1 MKIFWFLGPSDPD
14 QQRED
19 LSGVLSGS
27 RWALWSLLLTFVV
40 FFTWAYFAEIDQ
52 ITRAPGSVISSA
64 RSQIIQSQ
72 DGGVIEEMLVR
83 EGDVV
88 QRDQVLVKIDGTRQE
103 SSYLETRAKAA
114 GLSITVARL
123 QAEVLGRPLRL
134 PPEAA
139 NYPEFRETQT
149 MLFQK
154 RQSAIQEEL
163 QSYENIKAIVQKE
176 LAMTRPLLK
185 TGDVSATEVL
195 RLERQ
200 IADTQAQITNR
211 KNKYFQ
217 DAQAELSKALED
229 LAGVQQ
235 IMAQRKDQ
243 LTQTELRAPLHGIVK
258 NVRVT
263 TRGGVIRPGEEVMQI
278 VPLEEDLVIEAK
290 VSPAD
295 IAFIK
300 TGMKATVKIDA
311 YDYTVYGDLSGTLS
325 FISPDTLSDNL
336 NVQQGEQPY
345 YRVQVKTDGRV
356 FSGRPDQK
364 LDIQPGMTSMV
375 EIKTGSNTVLKY
387 LSKPV
392 IKTLDQSLGER

>member
-14 QQRED
+14 HQRED
-19 LSGVLSGS
+19 LSAALSRS
-27 RWALWSLLLTFVV
+27 RWALWSLFLTCVV
-40 FFTWAYFAEIDQ
+40 FFSWAYLAEIDQ

-72 DGGVIEEMLVR
+72 DGGVIEEMMVR

-88 QRDQVLVKIDGTRQE
+88 QRDQVLVKIDGTRQQ

-114 GLSITVARL
+114 GLAITVARL
-123 QAEVLGRPLRL
+123 QAEVLGREPRF
-134 PPEAA
+134 PPEAKA
-139 NYPEFRETQT
+139 YPEFRETQT
-149 MLFQK
+149 MLFTK
-154 RQSAIQEEL
+154 RQSAIKDEL
-163 QSYENIKAIVQKE
+163 QSYENIKTIVQKE
-176 LAMTRPLLK
+176 LNMTRPLLK

-217 DAQAELSKALED
+217 DTQAELSKALED

-311 YDYTVYGDLSGTLS
+311 YDYTIYGDLSGTLS
-325 FISPDTLSDNL
+325 YISPDTLTDNL

-345 YRVQVKTDGRV
+345 YRVQVKTDGRM

-392 IKTLDQSLGER
+392 IKTLNQSLGER

>member
-1 MKIFWFLGPSDPD
+1 
-14 QQRED
+14 
-19 LSGVLSGS
+19 VLRGS
-27 RWALWSLLLTFVV
+27 RWALWSLLLTSVV

-72 DGGVIEEMLVR
+72 DGGVIEELMVR

-88 QRDQVLVKIDGTRQE
+88 QRDQVLVKIDGTRQQ

-114 GLSITVARL
+114 GLAITVARL
-123 QAEVLGRPLRL
+123 QAEVLGREPRF
-134 PPEAA
+134 PPEARA
-139 NYPEFRETQT
+139 YPEFRDTQT
-149 MLFQK
+149 MLFKK
-154 RQSAIQEEL
+154 RQAAIKDEL

-176 LAMTRPLLK
+176 LNMTRPLLK

-200 IADTQAQITNR
+200 MADTQSQITNR

-217 DAQAELSKALED
+217 DTQAELSKALED
-229 LAGVQQ
+229 LAGVEQ

-311 YDYTVYGDLSGTLS
+311 YDYTIYGDLSGTLS
-325 FISPDTLSDNL
+325 YISADTLTENL
-336 NVQQGEQPY
+336 NLQQGEQPY
-345 YRVQVKTDGRV
+345 YRVQVKTDGRR
-356 FSGRPDQK
+356 FSARPDQK
-364 LDIQPGMTSMV
+364 LDIQPGMTSTV

-392 IKTLDQSLGER
+392 IKTLNQSLGER

>member
-1 MKIFWFLGPSDPD
+1 MKLFWFFGSSDPD
-14 QQRED
+14 DQRED
-19 LSGVLSGS
+19 LSGVLRGS
-27 RWALWSLLLTFVV
+27 RWALWSLLLTCLV
-40 FFTWAYFAEIDQ
+40 FFGWAYFAEIDQ

-72 DGGVIEEMLVR
+72 DGGVIEEMMVR

-88 QRDQVLVKIDGTRQE
+88 QRDQVLVKIDGTRQQ

-114 GLSITVARL
+114 GLAITVARL
-123 QAEVLGRPLRL
+123 QAEVLGREPRF
-134 PPEAA
+134 PPEAKA
-139 NYPEFRETQT
+139 YPEFRDTQT
-149 MLFQK
+149 MLFKK

-163 QSYENIKAIVQKE
+163 KSYENIKAIVQKE
-176 LAMTRPLLK
+176 LNMTRPLLK

-217 DAQAELSKALED
+217 DTQAELSKALED
-229 LAGVQQ
+229 LAGVEQ

-311 YDYTVYGDLSGTLS
+311 YDYTIYGDLSGTLS
-325 FISPDTLSDNL
+325 YISPDTLTENL

-345 YRVQVKTDGRV
+345 YRVQVKTDGRM

-392 IKTLDQSLGER
+392 IKTLNQSLGER

>member
-1 MKIFWFLGPSDPD
+1 MKIFWFFGPADPD
-14 QQRED
+14 HQGED
-19 LSGVLSGS
+19 LSGVLRGS
-27 RWALWSLLLTFVV
+27 RWALWSLLLTSVV
-40 FFTWAYFAEIDQ
+40 FFSWAYLAEIDQ
-52 ITRAPGSVISSA
+52 VTRAPGSVISSA

-72 DGGVIEEMLVR
+72 DGGVIEELMVR

-88 QRDQVLVKIDGTRQE
+88 QRDQVLVKIDGTRQQ

-114 GLSITVARL
+114 GLAITVARL
-123 QAEVLGRPLRL
+123 QAEVLGREPRF
-134 PPEAA
+134 PPEAKA
-139 NYPEFRETQT
+139 YPEFRDTQT
-149 MLFQK
+149 MLFKK
-154 RQSAIQEEL
+154 RQAAIKDEL
-163 QSYENIKAIVQKE
+163 QSYENIKAIVHKE
-176 LAMTRPLLK
+176 LNMTRPLLK

-200 IADTQAQITNR
+200 IADTQSQITNR

-217 DAQAELSKALED
+217 DTQAELSKALED
-229 LAGVQQ
+229 LAGVEQ

-311 YDYTVYGDLSGTLS
+311 YDYTIYGDLSGTLS
-325 FISPDTLSDNL
+325 YISADTLTENL

-345 YRVQVKTDGRV
+345 YRVQVKTDGRK

-392 IKTLDQSLGER
+392 IKTLNQSMGER

>member
-1 MKIFWFLGPSDPD
+1 MKIFWFFGPSDPD
-14 QQRED
+14 HQLED
-19 LSGVLSGS
+19 LSGVLRGS
-27 RWALWSLLLTFVV
+27 RWALWSLLMTSVV

-72 DGGVIEEMLVR
+72 DGGVIEELLVR

-88 QRDQVLVKIDGTRQE
+88 QRDQVLVKIDGTRQQ

-114 GLSITVARL
+114 GLAITVARL
-123 QAEVLGRPLRL
+123 QAEVLGREPRF
-134 PPEAA
+134 PPEAKA
-139 NYPEFRETQT
+139 YPEFRDTQT
-149 MLFQK
+149 MLFKK
-154 RQSAIQEEL
+154 RLSAIKDEL

-176 LAMTRPLLK
+176 LNMTRPLLK

-200 IADTQAQITNR
+200 IADTQSQITNR

-217 DAQAELSKALED
+217 DTQAELSKALED

-311 YDYTVYGDLSGTLS
+311 YDYTIYGDLSGTLS
-325 FISPDTLSDNL
+325 YISADTLTENL

-345 YRVQVKTDGRV
+345 YRVQVKTDGRK

-375 EIKTGSNTVLKY
+375 EVKTGSNTVLKY

-392 IKTLDQSLGER
+392 IKTLNQSLGER

>member
-1 MKIFWFLGPSDPD
+1 MKIFWFLESADDGSR
-14 QQRED
+14 RED
-19 LSGVLSGS
+19 LRGVLRSS
-27 RWALWSLLLTFVV
+27 RWALWSLLLTCAA
-40 FFTWAYFAEIDQ
+40 FFTWAYYAEIDQ

-72 DGGVIEEMLVR
+72 DGGVIEELMVK

-88 QRDQVLVKIDGTRQE
+88 QRNQVLVKIDGTRQE
-103 SSYLETRAKAA
+103 SGYLETRAKAA
-114 GLSITVARL
+114 GLAITVARL
-123 QAEVLGRPLRL
+123 QAEVLGRTPRF
-134 PPEAA
+134 PPEAKA
-139 NYPEFRETQT
+139 YPEFRETQIT
-149 MLFQK
+149 LFEK
-154 RQSAIQEEL
+154 RRSAILDEL
-163 QSYENIKAIVQKE
+163 KSFENIKAIVQKE
-176 LAMTRPLLK
+176 LQMTKPLLA

-217 DAQAELSKALED
+217 DTQAELSKALED

-311 YDYTVYGDLSGTLS
+311 YDYTIYGDLSGTLS
-325 FISPDTLSDNL
+325 YISADTLTENL
-336 NVQQGEQPY
+336 NAQQGEHPY
-345 YRVQVKTDGRV
+345 YRVQVKTDGRR
-356 FSGRPDQK
+356 FSARPDQQ

-392 IKTLDQSLGER
+392 IKTLNQSLGER

>member
-1 MKIFWFLGPSDPD
+1 MKLFWFLGPSDPD

-19 LSGVLSGS
+19 LSGALRGS
-27 RWALWSLLLTFVV
+27 RWALWSLLLTSVV

-72 DGGVIEEMLVR
+72 DGGVIEELLVR

-88 QRDQVLVKIDGTRQE
+88 QRDQVLVKIDGTRQQ

-114 GLSITVARL
+114 GLAITVARL
-123 QAEVLGRPLRL
+123 QAEVLGREPRF
-134 PPEAA
+134 PPEAKA
-139 NYPEFRETQT
+139 YPEFRDTQT
-149 MLFQK
+149 MLFKK
-154 RQSAIQEEL
+154 RQSAIKDEL

-176 LAMTRPLLK
+176 LNMTRPLLK

-200 IADTQAQITNR
+200 IADTQSQITNR

-217 DAQAELSKALED
+217 DTQAELSKALED
-229 LAGVQQ
+229 LAGVEQ

-311 YDYTVYGDLSGTLS
+311 YDYTIYGDLSGTLS
-325 FISPDTLSDNL
+325 YISADTLTENL

-345 YRVQVKTDGRV
+345 YRVQVKTDGRK

-364 LDIQPGMTSMV
+364 LDIQPGMTSTV

-392 IKTLDQSLGER
+392 IKTLNQSLGER

>member
-1 MKIFWFLGPSDPD
+1 MKIFWFLGPSDPEH
-14 QQRED
+14 QRED
-19 LSGVLSGS
+19 LSGVLRHS
-27 RWALWSLLLTFVV
+27 RWALWSLLLTCVV
-40 FFTWAYFAEIDQ
+40 FFTWAYHAEIDQ

-72 DGGVIEEMLVR
+72 DGGVIEALLVR

-88 QRDQVLVKIDGTRQE
+88 QRDQVLVKIDGTRQQ

-114 GLSITVARL
+114 GLAITVARL
-123 QAEVLGRPLRL
+123 QAEVLGREPRF
-134 PPEAA
+134 PPEAKA
-139 NYPEFRETQT
+139 YPEFRDTQT
-149 MLFQK
+149 MLFTK
-154 RQSAIQEEL
+154 RQSAIKEEL

-176 LAMTRPLLK
+176 LNMTRPLLK

-217 DAQAELSKALED
+217 DTQTELSKALED
-229 LAGVQQ
+229 LAGVKQ

-243 LTQTELRAPLHGIVK
+243 LTQTELLAPLHGIVK

-311 YDYTVYGDLSGTLS
+311 YDYTIYGDLSGTLS
-325 FISPDTLSDNL
+325 YISPDTLTENL

-345 YRVQVKTDGRV
+345 YRVQVKTDGRK

-392 IKTLDQSLGER
+392 IKTLNQSLGER

>member
-19 LSGVLSGS
+19 LSGVLSNS

-52 ITRAPGSVISSA
+52 ITRAPGSVISSS

-72 DGGVIEEMLVR
+72 DGGVIEVMMVR

-88 QRDQVLVKIDGTRQE
+88 QRDQVLVKIDGTRQQ

-139 NYPEFRETQT
+139 GYPEFSDTQT

-176 LAMTRPLLK
+176 LSMTRPLLK

-263 TRGGVIRPGEEVMQI
+263 TRGGVLRPGEEVMQI
-278 VPLEEDLVIEAK
+278 VPLEEDLVIEAR

-300 TGMKATVKIDA
+300 MGMKATVKIDA
-311 YDYTVYGDLSGTLS
+311 YDSTIFGDLSGTLS

-375 EIKTGSNTVLKY
+375 EIKTGSNTVLKF
-387 LSKPV
+387 LTKPV

>member
-14 QQRED
+14 DQRED
-19 LSGVLSGS
+19 LSGVLRGS
-27 RWALWSLLLTFVV
+27 RWALWSLLLTCVV

-72 DGGVIEEMLVR
+72 DGGVIEELMVR

-88 QRDQVLVKIDGTRQE
+88 QRDQVLVKIDGTRQQ
-103 SSYLETRAKAA
+103 SSYLETRAKSA
-114 GLSITVARL
+114 GLAITVARL
-123 QAEVLGRPLRL
+123 QAEVLGREPRF
-134 PPEAA
+134 PPEAKA
-139 NYPEFRETQT
+139 YPEFRDTQT
-149 MLFQK
+149 MLFTK
-154 RQSAIQEEL
+154 RQSAIKEEL

-176 LAMTRPLLK
+176 LNMTRPLLK

-200 IADTQAQITNR
+200 IADTQSQITNR

-217 DAQAELSKALED
+217 DTQAELSKALED

-311 YDYTVYGDLSGTLS
+311 YDYTIYGDLSGTLS
-325 FISPDTLSDNL
+325 YISADTLSENL

-345 YRVQVKTDGRV
+345 YRVQVKTDGRK

-392 IKTLDQSLGER
+392 IKTLNQSLGER

>member
-1 MKIFWFLGPSDPD
+1 MKIFWFLEPADADP
-14 QQRED
+14 QRED
-19 LSGVLSGS
+19 LSGHLRGP
-27 RWALWSLLLTFVV
+27 RWALWLLFLTCGV

-72 DGGVIEEMLVR
+72 DGGVIEELMVK

-88 QRDQVLVKIDGTRQE
+88 QRDQVLVKIDGTRQQ

-114 GLSITVARL
+114 GLAITVARL
-123 QAEVLGRPLRL
+123 QAEVLGREPQF
-134 PPEAA
+134 PKEAKA
-139 NYPEFRETQT
+139 YPEFRDTQI
-149 MLFQK
+149 MLFRK
-154 RQSAIQEEL
+154 RQSAIKDEL
-163 QSYENIKAIVQKE
+163 KSFEIIKAIVLKE
-176 LAMTRPLLK
+176 LQMTRPLLK

-200 IADTQAQITNR
+200 VADMQAQITNR

-217 DAQAELSKALED
+217 DTQAELSKALED

-235 IMAQRKDQ
+235 VMAQRKDQ
-243 LTQTELRAPLHGIVK
+243 LTQTELKAPLHGIVK

-263 TRGGVIRPGEEVMQI
+263 TRGGVLRPGEEVMQI

-311 YDYTVYGDLSGTLS
+311 YDYTIYGDLSGTLS
-325 FISPDTLSDNL
+325 YISADTLAENL
-336 NVQQGEQPY
+336 NVQQGEKPY
-345 YRVQVKTDGRV
+345 YRVQVKTDGRR
-356 FSGRPDQK
+356 FSARPEQK
-364 LDIQPGMTSMV
+364 LDIQPGMTSTV
-375 EIKTGSNTVLKY
+375 EIKTGTNTVLNY
-387 LSKPV
+387 LAKPV
-392 IKTLDQSLGER
+392 VKTLNQSLGER

>member
-1 MKIFWFLGPSDPD
+1 MKLFWFFGPADPD
-14 QQRED
+14 GQRED
-19 LSGVLSGS
+19 LSGVLRGP
-27 RWALWSLLLTFVV
+27 RRALWSLLLTCGV

-72 DGGVIEEMLVR
+72 DGGVIEELMVR

-88 QRDQVLVKIDGTRQE
+88 QRDQVLVKIDGTRQQ

-114 GLSITVARL
+114 GLAITVARL
-123 QAEVLGRPLRL
+123 QAEVLGREPRF
-134 PPEAA
+134 PPESKA
-139 NYPEFRETQT
+139 YPEFRETQ
-149 MLFQK
+149 MVLFTK
-154 RQSAIQEEL
+154 RRSAIRDEL
-163 QSYENIKAIVQKE
+163 RSYENIKAIVQKE
-176 LAMTRPLLK
+176 LQMTRPLLK

-217 DAQAELSKALED
+217 DTQAELSKALED

-311 YDYTVYGDLSGTLS
+311 YDYTIYGDLSGSLS
-325 FISPDTLSDNL
+325 YISADTLSENL
-336 NVQQGEQPY
+336 QQGEQPY
-345 YRVQVKTDGRV
+345 YRVQVKTDGRR
-356 FSGRPDQK
+356 FSGRPDQQ
-364 LDIQPGMTSMV
+364 LDIQPGMTSTV

-392 IKTLDQSLGER
+392 IKTLNQSLGER

>member
-19 LSGVLSGS
+19 LSGVLSNS

-52 ITRAPGSVISSA
+52 ITRAPGTVISSS

-72 DGGVIEEMLVR
+72 DGGVIEEMMVK

-88 QRDQVLVKIDGTRQE
+88 QRDQVVVKIDGTRQQ

-123 QAEVLGRPLRL
+123 QAEVLGRALRL

-139 NYPEFRETQT
+139 GYPEFRDTQT
-149 MLFQK
+149 SLFQK
-154 RQSAIQEEL
+154 RQSAIREEL

-176 LAMTRPLLK
+176 LSMTRPLLK

-278 VPLEEDLVIEAK
+278 VPLEEDLVIEAR

-300 TGMKATVKIDA
+300 MGMKATVKIDA
-311 YDYTVYGDLSGTLS
+311 YDSTIFGDLSGTLS

-375 EIKTGSNTVLKY
+375 EIKTGSNTVLKF
-387 LSKPV
+387 LTKPV